1 MNKFFKKAAI
11 LAFGL
16 GVAMSFTACH
26 SGEGESLPTWSTSS
40 AAGLTYDLVVE
51 LNMAP
56 ASIKYDGKNGV
67 KQAGSGFVYV
77 FSNVDKDKQL
87 VVTAPAGYKSDFTAA
102 ANKVVSFGDETA
114 KYIYLTLYPDM
125 TDSSN
130 PEYDA
135 TVVKSQDATSKINTT
150 NSSANQSN
158 NDNTVVSLEV
168 PAGSGDVEGTDDPFS
183 IYLYTPGNEGGEELE
198 KQDDAAEVSVLAI
211 ACTPDGAS
219 WTDKPEDQRPLVTAV
234 LEKASEL
241 DVKLVNSTNKA
252 EALTLTY
259 NPANPDEVSARIP
272 HFSSWYY
279 MLNARVVSV
288 KSEEVPVYDNPQRY
302 VTSGNKYQIKYDRKL
317 GVAASGNNLPLLVKK
332 YIQVLFGNSSATIKS
347 TYNYTPQMTGIATE
361 SIKQVKKTLTV
372 KSKNY
377 SFDVTVW
384 GAIKPQVTV
393 YAKTHSGGANE

>member
-1 MNKFFKKAAI
+1 
-11 LAFGL
+11 
-16 GVAMSFTACH
+16 
-26 SGEGESLPTWSTSS
+26 
-40 AAGLTYDLVVE
+40 
-51 LNMAP
+51 
-56 ASIKYDGKNGV
+56 
-67 KQAGSGFVYV
+67 
-77 FSNVDKDKQL
+77 
-87 VVTAPAGYKSDFTAA
+87 VTAPAGYKSDFTAA

-125 TDSSN
+125 TNTSN

-135 TVVKSQDATSKINTT
+135 TVVKSQDATNAVNTT

-158 NDNTVVSLEV
+158 NEGTVVSLDV
-168 PAGSGDVEGTDDPFS
+168 PAGSGDVDGDDPFS

-279 MLNARVVSV
+279 MLNARVGSV

-332 YIQVLFGNSSATIKS
+332 YIQVLFGNSSTTIKS